1 MVRGNVGLRPAG
13 LLATIDFE
21 FVKEAYGF
29 WTGSPEANLI
39 NSLKGFL
46 KETYRFWTGSP

>member
-21 FVKEAYGF
+21 FVKFFTVKNKCDLLFILY
-29 WTGSPEANLI
+29 
-39 NSLKGFL
+39 SLEK
-46 KETYRFWTGSP
+46 SI